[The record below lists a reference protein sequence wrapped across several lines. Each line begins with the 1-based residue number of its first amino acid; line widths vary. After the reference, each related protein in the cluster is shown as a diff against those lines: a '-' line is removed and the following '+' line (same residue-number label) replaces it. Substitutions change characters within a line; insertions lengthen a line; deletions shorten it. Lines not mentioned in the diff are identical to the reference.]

1 MLKLEFT
8 GRFKKDYK
16 TMIKRGVNPKKLEE
30 LLVLLCNEQTLPE
43 YYRDHNLVNSRNY
56 KDMRECHIEPDWL
69 LVYEIQNDVLVLI
82 LYRLGTHSELFKK

>member
-43 YYRDHNLVNSRNY
+43 SYRDHNLVNSRNY
-56 KDMRECHIEPDWL
+56 KDMRGHIEPDWL
-69 LVYEIQNDVLVLI
+69 LVYQIVNDTLI
-82 LYRLGTHSELFKK
+82 LKLIRTGTHSDLFG

>member
-30 LLVLLCNEQTLPE
+30 LLVLLCNEQTLPDS
-43 YYRDHNLVNSRNY
+43 YRDHNLVNSRNY
-56 KDMRECHIEPDWL
+56 KDMRECHIESDWL
-69 LVYEIQNDVLVLI
+69 LVYQIVNDTLI
-82 LYRLGTHSELFKK
+82 LKLIKTGIYSDLFG

>member
-43 YYRDHNLVNSRNY
+43 SYRDHNLVNSRNY
-56 KDMRECHIEPDWL
+56 KDMRECHIESDWL
-69 LVYEIQNDVLVLI
+69 LVYQIVNDTLI
-82 LYRLGTHSELFKK
+82 LKLIRTGTHSDLFG

>member
-43 YYRDHNLVNSRNY
+43 SYRDHNLVNSRNY
-56 KDMRECHIEPDWL
+56 KDMRECHIEPNWL
-69 LVYEIQNDVLVLI
+69 LVYQIVNDTLI
-82 LYRLGTHSELFKK
+82 LKLIRTGTHSDLFG

>member
-30 LLVLLCNEQTLPE
+30 LLVLLCNEQTLPDS
-43 YYRDHNLVNSRNY
+43 YRDHNLVNSRNY
-56 KDMRECHIEPDWL
+56 KDMRECHIQSDWL
-69 LVYEIQNDVLVLI
+69 LVYQIVNDTLI
-82 LYRLGTHSELFKK
+82 LKLIKTGIYSDLFG